1 MEEANLM
8 FEKQAEFIP
17 QYCLV
22 LAWGLIQIPS
32 GVFTKF
38 PWGSLFFELLMKQ
51 FRLYPLE
58 LLMGLSFLEM
68 LMHLQPDALN
78 LLCLIKLLAN
88 HYLAER

>member
-1 MEEANLM
+1 
-8 FEKQAEFIP
+8 
-17 QYCLV
+17 
-22 LAWGLIQIPS
+22 
-32 GVFTKF
+32 
-38 PWGSLFFELLMKQ
+38 MKQ